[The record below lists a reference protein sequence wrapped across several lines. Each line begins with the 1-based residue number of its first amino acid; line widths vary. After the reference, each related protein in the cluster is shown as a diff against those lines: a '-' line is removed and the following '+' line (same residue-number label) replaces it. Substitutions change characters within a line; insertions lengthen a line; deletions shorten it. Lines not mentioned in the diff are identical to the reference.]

1 MFYLTG
7 EYNHQLDDKNR
18 IRIPRKLRECVN
30 PNEKFFL
37 SKGTDG
43 CIFVFPETT
52 INAKLEKLSEIKL
65 SDIERQRGLRSFAKS
80 LEAVVEDNQGR
91 TILSPAF
98 RDYAH
103 IKKDIVICGSV
114 DHIEIWAKEVYDE
127 YFSNDSED
135 FNANFSLLDI

>member
-18 IRIPRKLRECVN
+18 IRIPRKLRESVTS
-30 PNEKFFL
+30 NEKFFL
-37 SKGTDG
+37 SYGTAR

-52 INAKLEKLSEIKL
+52 VKEKLDKL
-65 SDIERQRGLRSFAKS
+65 RETALGDIEKQKGLRTFAKS

-98 RDYAH
+98 REYAR
-103 IKKDIVICGSV
+103 IKKDVVICGAI
-114 DHIEIWAKEVYDE
+114 DHMEIWAKEVYDE
-127 YFSNDSED
+127 YYKDADDNFDTIFST
-135 FNANFSLLDI
+135 LGI